1 MIHYLFPKLYAHILR
16 HHINI
21 SYEAA
26 LRLVGITNRYGAKIR
41 RTTTGGIYPT
51 AEITLNTTTLC
62 VRRTKHAI
70 DLLDRSTPNPKGPL
84 LQGCVDFTH
93 ILASIDTHLDHPEAI
108 TRQWW
113 YIN

>member
-1 MIHYLFPKLYAHILR
+1 MIHHLFPKLYARILHR
-16 HHINI
+16 HINI

-26 LRLVGITNRYGAKIR
+26 LRLINTANRYGAKIHC
-41 RTTTGGIYPT
+41 TTTGGIYPT
-51 AEITLNTTTLC
+51 AEITLNTTTLR

-70 DLLDRSTPNPKGPL
+70 DLLDHSTPNPKGPL

-93 ILASIDTHLDHPEAI
+93 ILATIDTHLDHKEAI